1 MDDTKIV
8 GLDIGTSVIRVAIG
22 EVDPETGNIQIAGTA
37 SRKSAGL
44 RNGVIVNI
52 EDAKTAIKEAI
63 DAAEQ
68 NAGAIVESVITAIGG
83 AQIESQNS
91 RGTVPVSSTN
101 KSTKEISYADVQ
113 RVIDCATT
121 IKVPDDRDKL
131 HVIPQHYIVDGISGI
146 TDPIHRMGTRLEAE
160 VHIVTASRTI
170 IQNLR
175 SCISRADYILDG
187 VMLKTLAQTQ
197 SVCHQDEMELGS
209 ILIDLGAGTTDVL
222 VLMNGAPVGTAS
234 VPVGGNLVT
243 NDIAVVTGIPVAN
256 AEKIKIESGCC
267 WLPNFTAE
275 NDMEVI
281 LPGVGGRAPEAMMQ
295 SQLCQIIQAR
305 MEQIFTMVKAA
316 IVKNTNDS
324 IKQLSGNIILT
335 GGGAMMEG
343 VVELAQNVF
352 KTSSVRLGVPENL
365 GGIEEDY
372 RRPDFATVIGLVL
385 ANKSLAQGKDNRR
398 KSKKMHTSSKEKH
411 KKGDSMLKKIFKSF
425 F

>member
-1 MDDTKIV
+1 MADGKIV

-22 EVDPETGNIQIAGTA
+22 EVDEETGKMTIAGTA

-52 EDAKTAIKEAI
+52 EEAKEAIKETI
-63 DAAEQ
+63 LAAEQ
-68 NAGAIVESVITAIGG
+68 NAGATVEYVITAIGG
-83 AQIESQNS
+83 SKIESQNS
-91 RGTVPVSSTN
+91 KGTVPVSASGKN
-101 KSTKEISYADVQ
+101 NKEISSDDVD
-113 RVIDCATT
+113 RVIESATA
-121 IKVPDDRDKL
+121 IPVPGDREKL
-131 HVIPQHYIVDGISGI
+131 HVIPQNYIVDGIGDI

-160 VHIVTASRTI
+160 VHIVTASKSI
-170 IQNLR
+170 IQNIR
-175 SCISRADYILDG
+175 SCISRAGYSLGG

-209 ILIDLGAGTTDVL
+209 IIIDLGAGTTDVL
-222 VLMNGAPVGTAS
+222 VLLNGSPIGTAS
-234 VPVGGNLVT
+234 VPVGGNYVT
-243 NDIAVVTGIPVAN
+243 NDIARVTGISVST
-256 AEKIKIESGCC
+256 AEKIKLESGCC
-267 WLPNFTAE
+267 WLPNITEE
-275 NDMEVI
+275 NDKEVI
-281 LPGVGGRAPEAMMQ
+281 LPGVGGRAPEIIYQ

-305 MEQIFTMVKAA
+305 MEQIFAMVKSA
-316 IVKNTNDS
+316 IVKNTNDT

-335 GGGAMMEG
+335 GGGAMMDG

-385 ANKSLAQGKDNRR
+385 ANKSLA
-398 KSKKMHTSSKEKH
+398 KH
-411 KKGDSMLKKIFKSF
+411 KDTRRRIRSHAGKSEKKEGEGRLKKFLKSF

>member
-101 KSTKEISYADVQ
+101 KSTKEISRADVE
-113 RVIDCATT
+113 RVIECATT

-131 HVIPQHYIVDGISGI
+131 HVIPQNYIVDGIGGI

-175 SCISRADYILDG
+175 SCISRADYTLDG

-398 KSKKMHTSSKEKH
+398 KSKKMHSSSKEKH